1 MLKKS
6 DYNWCEHYGG
16 PKDGYWCSTGDLNNG
31 RGGMLSYRDP
41 DNVEHFY
48 VLLTH
53 YTAAKGDLVPVMQF
67 YAYAGTVREALWRN
81 VIVGY
86 PGSNK
91 NNYDPDLEPDW
102 YNRDKD

>member
-1 MLKKS
+1 MLV
-6 DYNWCEHYGG
+6 
-16 PKDGYWCSTGDLNNG
+16 
-31 RGGMLSYRDP
+31 YRDH

-53 YTAAKGDLVPVMQF
+53 YALERDTTLAPTTF
-67 YAYAGTVREALWRN
+67 YAYAGTVREQVWSN

-86 PGSNK
+86 PGCNK

-102 YNRDKD
+102 YNWDKD